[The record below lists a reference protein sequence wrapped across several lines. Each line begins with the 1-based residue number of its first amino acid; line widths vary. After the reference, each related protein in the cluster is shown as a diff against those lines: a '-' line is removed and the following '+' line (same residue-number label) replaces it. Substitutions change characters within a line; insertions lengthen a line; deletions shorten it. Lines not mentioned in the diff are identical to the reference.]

1 MTSNPEMA
9 TPSVE
14 DIIER
19 NKQYAETV
27 HQPRP
32 TLLAMCNNDMKRYG
46 PHLLVGRSR
55 RTRIPRLS
63 ARVHTILTTAVACL
77 DYQCNPYNVLG
88 LKPYECAVIRNV
100 SGRFHTAAA
109 EIAALDTAFHLE
121 RIIVLHRSNCG
132 ATHITKQDVLD
143 KVRQDRPDFDA
154 VGGIQ
159 LAGLEVQLPVREDN
173 PLALREDL
181 KAAKMCGFI
190 RKELLNSVVGL
201 YLDVDSGLVKR
212 IHPATDNML

>member
-1 MTSNPEMA
+1 MTSRPEMA
-9 TPSVE
+9 TPSIE

-27 HQPRP
+27 YQPRP
-32 TLLAMCNNDMKRYG
+32 TLLALCNNDMKRYG
-46 PHLLVGRSR
+46 PHLLV
-55 RTRIPRLS
+55 
-63 ARVHTILTTAVACL
+63 VACL
-77 DYQCNPYNVLG
+77 DYRCNPYNVLG

-121 RIIVLHRSNCG
+121 RIIILHHSNCG

-159 LAGLEVQLPVREDN
+159 LAGLEVRLPVREDN
-173 PLALREDL
+173 PIALREDL

-201 YLDVDSGLVKR
+201 YLDVDSGMVER
-212 IHPATDNML
+212 IHPATVNML